1 MLSRKGITIVEIIT
15 VVIVISIL
23 AAVAI
28 PQYVAAVER
37 AQVGKVR
44 SRIDMIRKAEAAYFL
59 SNMSYSTVFT
69 LVNNDVPEVIAG
81 LTFPTTDR
89 GYDGEWTYNIGVND
103 ESYTVTATRRAGV
116 LTKYAGKL
124 VCIDNDG
131 QVVIGSSNHPLAR

>member
-1 MLSRKGITIVEIIT
+1 MLARKGITIVEIIT

-28 PQYVAAVER
+28 PQYVAAIER

-44 SRIDMIRKAEAAYFL
+44 SRIDMVRKAEAAYFVN
-59 SNMSYSTVFT
+59 NMSYSTVFT
-69 LVNNDVPEVIAG
+69 LVDNDVPEVTSG
-81 LTFPTTDR
+81 LTFATADR
-89 GYDGEWTYNIGVND
+89 GFDGEWTYSIGVND

-116 LTKYAGKL
+116 LTKYAGRL

-131 QVVIGSSNHPLAR
+131 QVVTGSSTHPLAR